1 MISSRPSDDI
11 TALDLDLLID
21 VVDSLGLN
29 INKMSGIATDGAA
42 VMVGSKSG
50 IVTRLKSLNPA
61 ILSTHCIAHRLALG
75 SCGAADQIPYLIKY
89 QEILN
94 CIYKYFEN
102 SPKNLNK
109 LKYIQNI
116 MSENGTR
123 FKQISGTRWLS
134 FDGAVQAVLRNYS
147 SLVTVLIEDNTPK
160 IAGLLK
166 SITSIKFLYC
176 TYFLSDVLAVLCR
189 LSKCYQKNDI
199 MFSNVNP
206 LLQSSIDQLK
216 VIASGTSG
224 PNFSKFQN
232 LIPSDIVLD
241 QFGEASFIFE
251 DQLIRDGFKQRGD
264 AQTSCNKFVVN
275 VINNLNARFEVK
287 GDAVVLSN
295 LCKIFDVNSRI
306 DGTFVN
312 NIVDYLN
319 LLEIDTFTMSE
330 EIMSFRNYVQCCDLG
345 DITIT
350 AICQFAATKGDMFPS
365 ICAISKR
372 LLTIPVATADCER
385 GFSRQNIIKN
395 KYRNCLK
402 TNTLCNLMVL
412 SIGKVVTLDFEK
424 AFKKWASAKQR
435 RIL

>member
-1 MISSRPSDDI
+1 MVKARDKSISKSKEAVFSAMKNVLFMAQHDLPNSILQDLNNLCIEQGASHLQSLNVDQHTSYTHNDSVLEFQQAMADAVLDDLVEKVKESDYFSLLIDESTDVAVDQNLI
-11 TALDLDLLID
+11 IYVRYLFKGNTKTDFLSIRKLSTGATADKLLDLLID
-21 VVDSLGLN
+21 VVDTLGLN

-134 FDGAVQAVLRNYS
+134 FDGAVQTVLRNYS

-241 QFGEASFIFE
+241 QLGEASFIFE

-275 VINNLNARFEVK
+275 VINNLNARF
-287 GDAVVLSN
+287 VLK
-295 LCKIFDVNSRI
+295 LREI
-306 DGTFVN
+306 
-312 NIVDYLN
+312 
-319 LLEIDTFTMSE
+319 LL
-330 EIMSFRNYVQCCDLG
+330 Y
-345 DITIT
+345 
-350 AICQFAATKGDMFPS
+350 
-365 ICAISKR
+365 
-372 LLTIPVATADCER
+372 
-385 GFSRQNIIKN
+385 
-395 KYRNCLK
+395 
-402 TNTLCNLMVL
+402 
-412 SIGKVVTLDFEK
+412 
-424 AFKKWASAKQR
+424 
-435 RIL
+435 